1 MIPVAVHTV
10 RLFLN
15 RVNYVIIF
23 NYNYI
28 FTILN
33 QLNLENYDIG

>member
-1 MIPVAVHTV
+1 MIPVAVYTV
-10 RLFLN
+10 SFFLN

-23 NYNYI
+23 NNYI

-33 QLNLENYDIG
+33 HLNLENYDIG